1 MVAFLN
7 KKWYIWTIEN
17 TPKFGT
23 LMSIVIPLL
32 STLLSNDW
40 FPEQSQNGTKM
51 VTKKV

>member
-7 KKWYIWTIEN
+7 KKWYTWTIEN
-17 TPKFGT
+17 TPKFRA
-23 LMSIVIPLL
+23 LLSVVMHLL

>member
-17 TPKFGT
+17 TPKFRAF
-23 LMSIVIPLL
+23 MSIVIP
-32 STLLSNDW
+32 LLSNDW
-40 FPEQSQNGTKM
+40 FPEQIQNGTKM